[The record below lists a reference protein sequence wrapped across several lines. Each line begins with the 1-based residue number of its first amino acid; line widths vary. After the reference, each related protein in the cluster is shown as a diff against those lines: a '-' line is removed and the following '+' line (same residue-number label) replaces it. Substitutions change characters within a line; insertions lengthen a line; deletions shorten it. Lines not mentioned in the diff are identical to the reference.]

1 MLANKLSEKLV
12 AGKALRAKMP
22 SANDDRW
29 HDWRWQLANRIDSLE
44 ELRNVL
50 QLTPDEEAGIALA
63 SQRFR
68 LEITPYFATLM
79 DPDDPA
85 CPIRRQ
91 VIPTIAELR
100 TTPSESEDPLDE
112 ARYTPAPG
120 LIHRYPDR
128 VLLFPTLHCAS
139 YCRFCTRSR
148 IVGHIEDTVHFNE
161 LQPAFDYLR
170 CHPEIRDVLVS
181 GGDPL
186 TIGDRKLEQLITQLR
201 SIPHIEIVRFNTRVP
216 VFLPQR
222 ITESLT
228 VMLKQFH
235 PIYIGVH
242 VNHPKEITLEMAAAC
257 AKLADAG
264 IPLGGQTVLLRGIN
278 DNPQTMKKL
287 MHELLRVRVRPYYL
301 NQGDLVAGTSH
312 LRATIAT
319 GISIIE
325 QLRGHTTGYAVPTYV
340 VDTPRGGGKIPLGPT
355 YLISYDNGRAVMRNF
370 RGNYYEYADAE
381 QTSMSQESCTVKE
394 VCSAG

>member
-1 MLANKLSEKLV
+1 MLASKLPDKFDVETLPRPKT
-12 AGKALRAKMP
+12 P
-22 SANDDRW
+22 WDTTDRW
-29 HDWRWQLANRIDSLE
+29 TDWHWQLANRIGSLAD
-44 ELRNVL
+44 LRTL
-50 QLTPDEEAGIALA
+50 LRLTPEEEAGIELA

-91 VIPTIAELR
+91 VIPTIEELAS
-100 TTPSESEDPLDE
+100 TPSEQDDPLDE

-161 LQPAFDYLR
+161 LQPAFDYLLA
-170 CHPEIRDVLVS
+170 HTEIRDVLVS

-186 TIGDRKLEQLITQLR
+186 TIGDRKLEQLIARLR

-222 ITESLT
+222 ITTALT
-228 VMLKQFH
+228 DMLRQFH

-242 VNHPKEITLEMAAAC
+242 VNHPKEITPQMAAAC
-257 AKLADAG
+257 GKLADAG

-278 DNPQTMKKL
+278 DDPQIMKKL
-287 MHELLRVRVRPYYL
+287 MHELLRIRVRPYYL

-312 LRATIAT
+312 FRAPIAT

-340 VDTPRGGGKIPLGPT
+340 VDTPRGGGKIPVGPT
-355 YLISYDNGRAVMRNF
+355 YLMSYDNGRAVMRNF
-370 RGNYYEYADAE
+370 RGDFYEYSDEEASPSNGAHP
-381 QTSMSQESCTVKE
+381 
-394 VCSAG
+394 GG